1 MKLNR
6 NVWHRLPSTGCLYC
20 FDKQVRYDKNLCSV
34 VLLLASFNCFC
45 KWARSR
51 SDQGRVLRASVQN
64 GYSRSE
70 ALRGISRSG
79 HLLFRDRKA
88 FHRLRTLPLKKIGW
102 KENDKRFS
110 YATMIKGGE
119 ISRDWGVMVTRVP
132 VALQKAQSVEERK
145 AICQLIETKFVVIS
159 YDGDISFPEVGTSG
173 RKKTKPVQPNL

>member
-1 MKLNR
+1 MR
-6 NVWHRLPSTGCLYC
+6 NIKVRTPSIQRSQGIP
-20 FDKQVRYDKNLCSV
+20 QVAHTAV
-34 VLLLASFNCFC
+34 
-45 KWARSR
+45 
-51 SDQGRVLRASVQN
+51 
-64 GYSRSE
+64 E
-70 ALRGISRSG
+70 
-79 HLLFRDRKA
+79 
-88 FHRLRTLPLKKIGW
+88 KKIGW
-102 KENDKRFS
+102 KQNDKRFS